1 MNCLNV
7 WRRFMVNPI
16 NEYLRLVEKYEIDE
30 DYDLIADKANFIGTI
45 SQLILQRKIFKRNSD
60 ISYFIE
66 EVFKTEFLDY
76 VMKSR
81 TLLIS
86 RLIRIVNSANKK
98 EFSEIIARFNNYI
111 INAKNDEDKEKETI
125 DFLDYWGKVIN
136 KDEY

>member
-1 MNCLNV
+1 
-7 WRRFMVNPI
+7 MVNPI